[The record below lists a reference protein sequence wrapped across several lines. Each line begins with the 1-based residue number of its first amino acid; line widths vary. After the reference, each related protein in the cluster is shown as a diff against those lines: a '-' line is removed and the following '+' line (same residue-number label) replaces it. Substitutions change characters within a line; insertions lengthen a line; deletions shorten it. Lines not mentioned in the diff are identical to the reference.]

1 MLARGRHEGAGC
13 MLPQAGTGSL
23 LRRVLTLKTR
33 KMGYSG
39 HPIGKYQIDFT
50 ADQPIYIGAKN
61 VQ

>member
-1 MLARGRHEGAGC
+1 
-13 MLPQAGTGSL
+13 MLPQAGTGGL